1 MIKYPIRAQQHPT
14 SSTKKHSTE
23 YISNKL
29 EESKMFEAITV
40 GLIHKIYIIYVA
52 FDTKTKQNKHND

>member
-1 MIKYPIRAQQHPT
+1 MG
-14 SSTKKHSTE
+14 
-23 YISNKL
+23 YISNKS

-52 FDTKTKQNKHND
+52 FDKIKLKIKKHND